1 MRFLYL
7 AKPSMLRDTGGKAGR
22 LKLSHRFDSGGQ
34 AALMTRSGVLMQ
46 GTLAAHCV
54 NQTLGLLKRLRS
66 NGFVA
71 SEDGLA
77 DSLDSST
84 IARTLRRKVLVASN
98 GLTGTFASLFS
109 ISHLGI
115 PKKECLLGQAHG
127 FISSRVRPRIRE
139 PWARPVYVYNVAYR
153 NERGRIISPLISKS
167 ATF

>member
-22 LKLSHRFDSGGQ
+22 LKLSHRFNSGGQ
-34 AALMTRSGVLMQ
+34 AALVTRSGVLMQ
-46 GTLAAHCV
+46 GTLAAHCI
-54 NQTLGLLKRLRS
+54 NQTLSLLKRFRS
-66 NGFVA
+66 NGFIA

-115 PKKECLLGQAHG
+115 PKKECLLDKHTVSFHPGCALAFASLG
-127 FISSRVRPRIRE
+127 LGRYMFTMSPIETKEGESFRP
-139 PWARPVYVYNVAYR
+139 
-153 NERGRIISPLISKS
+153 
-167 ATF
+167 